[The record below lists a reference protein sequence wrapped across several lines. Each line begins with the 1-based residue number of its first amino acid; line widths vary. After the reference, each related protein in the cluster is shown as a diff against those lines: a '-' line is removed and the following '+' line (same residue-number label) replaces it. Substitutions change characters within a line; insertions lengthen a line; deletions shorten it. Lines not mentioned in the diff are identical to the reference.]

1 MYIFTIT
8 CNTCCRVDCSD
19 DDILLLD
26 QELIDFVAMEST
38 VVDYSNVKIIEQY
51 LTRFDMLKN
60 NI

>member
-8 CNTCCRVDCSD
+8 CNTCRVDCSD